1 MVSVE
6 DPLAED
12 DWEGWRELSAR
23 VGDRCRSPVTTCSAR
38 TRRWCARAS
47 VPAGARALRPP
58 ASPSCPRRRARAASR
73 RSRGAASRSSGGPGG
88 RPGRPWSSAG
98 LRR

>member
-23 VGDRCRSPVTTCSAR
+23 VGDRCRAHR
-38 TRRWCARAS
+38 
-47 VPAGARALRPP
+47 
-58 ASPSCPRRRARAASR
+58 
-73 RSRGAASRSSGGPGG
+73 
-88 RPGRPWSSAG
+88 
-98 LRR
+98 